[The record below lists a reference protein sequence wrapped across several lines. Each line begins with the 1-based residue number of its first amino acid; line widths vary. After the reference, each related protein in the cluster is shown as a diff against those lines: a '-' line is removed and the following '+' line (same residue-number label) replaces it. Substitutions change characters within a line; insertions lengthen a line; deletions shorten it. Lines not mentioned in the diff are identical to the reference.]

1 MHPNDVLILVG
12 FVLAMLGIV
21 AFGAKMLH
29 AEVTHNRKMAKLTAP
44 RRKNNPAA
52 K

>member
-1 MHPNDVLILVG
+1 MHPNDMLIIVG

-29 AEVTHNRKMAKLTAP
+29 AEITHNRKMAKLKASQ
-44 RRKNNPAA
+44 RKNDPAT